1 MAIKSDSSERRRT
14 SADIVTPLRT
24 GIGRLSEEVVKE
36 IQARIPEY
44 ARTGDELYAKALRMA
59 VEQAIEGFLDSI
71 ENPAAPWDP
80 DPFRMIGRSEAAEG
94 RNLEPL
100 QSAMRLSARVGWR
113 RLTELARPLGLSPE
127 SLYDLGEAI
136 FVYLDRLAD
145 AAAEGFEEA
154 RAHTAG
160 EIERRRSR
168 LLDLLLSQP
177 PASAEAVADLA
188 KAAGWRLP
196 RTVACVAL
204 DDQPGPPPAA
214 ALPGGTHTP
223 PPQPGSAHTPPT
235 RPGSAHAP
243 PAPPGSAHAP
253 PAHSGHSPAQT
264 PSGAGSTPANA
275 GSRRDSGRADGRAD
289 GRRGRAEPRPYRAPA
304 LPPDVL
310 VGLERP
316 VPCLLVPDPNG
327 PGQAQMLHQA
337 LRGRRAAIGPPVPL
351 AAAATSL
358 RWAQESLE
366 LSRRGVL
373 PGGLL
378 RCEDHLATLVV
389 FKDEE
394 LVSTLTETRLAPLA
408 HLRPTQQ
415 DRLAE
420 TLLAWLRY
428 GRGAGEVAAKLHVHP
443 QTVRYR
449 LRQLEELYG
458 DQLADPDIRFE
469 LEIALR
475 ARQAV
480 IGAAGKR

>member
-1 MAIKSDSSERRRT
+1 MAIKSDITESRT
-14 SADIVTPLRT
+14 PADIVTTLRSR
-24 GIGRLSEEVVKE
+24 IGRVSDEVIKE

-44 ARTGDELYAKALRMA
+44 DRPDDELYIKVVRMA
-59 VEQAIEGFLDSI
+59 VEQAIEGFLDRI
-71 ENPAAPWDP
+71 EHPAVPWDP
-80 DPFRMIGRSEAAEG
+80 EPFRAIGRGEAAEG

-100 QSAMRLSARVGWR
+100 QTAMRLGARVGWR
-113 RLTELARPLGLSPE
+113 WLTELADPLGLSPQ

-136 FVYLDRLAD
+136 FVYLDQLAD

-154 RAHTAG
+154 RTHAAG
-160 EIERRRSR
+160 EMERRRNR
-168 LLDLLLSQP
+168 LLDLLLSHP
-177 PASAEAVADLA
+177 PASPEAIADLA

-204 DDQPGPPPAA
+204 DVR
-214 ALPGGTHTP
+214 PGGCRMP
-223 PPQPGSAHTPPT
+223 L
-235 RPGSAHAP
+235 
-243 PAPPGSAHAP
+243 
-253 PAHSGHSPAQT
+253 
-264 PSGAGSTPANA
+264 
-275 GSRRDSGRADGRAD
+275 
-289 GRRGRAEPRPYRAPA
+289 

-310 VGLERP
+310 AGLERP
-316 VPCLLVPDPNG
+316 VPCLLVPDPSG
-327 PGQAQMLHQA
+327 PGQAQMLEQA
-337 LRGRRAAIGPPVPL
+337 LRGRWGAIGPAVPM

-358 RWAQESLE
+358 RWAREALE

-373 PGGLL
+373 PRGLL
-378 RCEDHLATLVV
+378 RCEDHMATLVV

-394 LVSTLTETRLAPLA
+394 LVSALADVRLAPLA
-408 HLRPTQQ
+408 HLRPAQQ

-420 TLLAWLRY
+420 TLLAWLRH
-428 GRGAGEVAAKLHVHP
+428 GRGAGEVAARLHVHP

-480 IGAAGKR
+480 IESRSR

>member
-1 MAIKSDSSERRRT
+1 MAIKSDITESRT
-14 SADIVTPLRT
+14 PADIVTTLRSR
-24 GIGRLSEEVVKE
+24 IGRVSDEVIKE

-44 ARTGDELYAKALRMA
+44 DRPDDELYIKVVRMA
-59 VEQAIEGFLDSI
+59 VEQAIEGFLDRI
-71 ENPAAPWDP
+71 EHPAVPWDP
-80 DPFRMIGRSEAAEG
+80 EPFRAIGRGEAAEG

-100 QSAMRLSARVGWR
+100 QTAMRLGARVGWR
-113 RLTELARPLGLSPE
+113 WLTELADPLRLTPQ

-136 FVYLDRLAD
+136 FVYLDQLAD

-154 RAHTAG
+154 RTHAAG
-160 EIERRRSR
+160 EMERRRNR
-168 LLDLLLSQP
+168 LLDLLLSHP
-177 PASAEAVADLA
+177 PASPEAIADLA

-204 DDQPGPPPAA
+204 DVR
-214 ALPGGTHTP
+214 PGGCRMP
-223 PPQPGSAHTPPT
+223 L
-235 RPGSAHAP
+235 
-243 PAPPGSAHAP
+243 
-253 PAHSGHSPAQT
+253 
-264 PSGAGSTPANA
+264 
-275 GSRRDSGRADGRAD
+275 
-289 GRRGRAEPRPYRAPA
+289 

-310 VGLERP
+310 AGLERP
-316 VPCLLVPDPNG
+316 VPCLLVPDPSG
-327 PGQAQMLHQA
+327 PGQAQMLEQA
-337 LRGRRAAIGPPVPL
+337 LRGRWGTIGPAVPM

-358 RWAQESLE
+358 RWAREALE

-373 PGGLL
+373 PRGLL
-378 RCEDHLATLVV
+378 RCEDHMATLVV

-394 LVSTLTETRLAPLA
+394 LVSALADVRLAPLA
-408 HLRPTQQ
+408 HLRPAQQ

-420 TLLAWLRY
+420 TLLAWLRH
-428 GRGAGEVAAKLHVHP
+428 GRGAGEVAARLHVHP

-480 IGAAGKR
+480 IGSRSR

>member
-1 MAIKSDSSERRRT
+1 MAIKSDVRESRAPAGLVKT
-14 SADIVTPLRT
+14 LRS
-24 GIGRLSEEVVKE
+24 GIGRVSEEVIEE
-36 IQARIPEY
+36 IQNRIPEY
-44 ARTGDELYAKALRMA
+44 ARREDELYIKVLRTA
-59 VEQAIEGFLDSI
+59 VEQAIEGFLDRVES
-71 ENPAAPWDP
+71 PDASWDP
-80 DPFRMIGRSEAAEG
+80 EPFRMVGKGEAAEG

-100 QSAMRLSARVGWR
+100 QTALRLGARVGWR
-113 RLTELARPLGLSPE
+113 RLTEIADPLGLSPQC
-127 SLYDLGEAI
+127 LYDLGETI
-136 FVYLDRLAD
+136 FVYLDQLAD

-154 RAHTAG
+154 RARAAG
-160 EIERRRSR
+160 EIERRRAR

-177 PASAEAVADLA
+177 AASPDAIADLA

-204 DDQPGPPPAA
+204 DDVPGV
-214 ALPGGTHTP
+214 
-223 PPQPGSAHTPPT
+223 
-235 RPGSAHAP
+235 
-243 PAPPGSAHAP
+243 
-253 PAHSGHSPAQT
+253 PAQ
-264 PSGAGSTPANA
+264 GPAQ
-275 GSRRDSGRADGRAD
+275 GPQ
-289 GRRGRAEPRPYRAPA
+289 GRRGTAYRMPA

-310 VGLERP
+310 AGLERTT
-316 VPCLLVPDPNG
+316 PCLLVPDPSG
-327 PGQAQMLHQA
+327 PGQAQMLEHG
-337 LRGRRAAIGPPVPL
+337 LRGYWGAIGPAVPL

-358 RWAQESLE
+358 RWAREALE

-373 PGGLL
+373 PRGLP
-378 RCEDHLATLVV
+378 RCEEHMATLVV

-394 LVSTLTETRLAPLA
+394 LVNALAEARLAPLA

-428 GRGAGEVAAKLHVHP
+428 GRGAGEVAARLHVHP

-458 DQLADPDIRFE
+458 DQLADPDVRFE

-480 IGAAGKR
+480 NGTFKGAGGRA

>member
-1 MAIKSDSSERRRT
+1 MAIKSDISESRT
-14 SADIVTPLRT
+14 PADIVKTLRS
-24 GIGRLSEEVVKE
+24 GIGPVSEEVIEE

-44 ARTGDELYAKALRMA
+44 ARPSDEIYIKVVRMA
-59 VEQAIEGFLDSI
+59 VEQAIEGFLDRI
-71 ENPAAPWDP
+71 ERPDAPWDP
-80 DPFRMIGRSEAAEG
+80 EPFRMIGKGEAAEG

-100 QSAMRLSARVGWR
+100 QAAMRLGARVGWR
-113 RLTELARPLGLSPE
+113 RLTELAGPLGLSPQ

-136 FVYLDRLAD
+136 FVYLDQLAD
-145 AAAEGFEEA
+145 AAAEGFDEA
-154 RAHTAG
+154 RAHAAG
-160 EIERRRSR
+160 EMERRRAR

-177 PASAEAVADLA
+177 PASPDAIADLA
-188 KAAGWRLP
+188 KAAAWRLP

-204 DDQPGPPPAA
+204 DDQYGTCRVPP
-214 ALPGGTHTP
+214 
-223 PPQPGSAHTPPT
+223 
-235 RPGSAHAP
+235 
-243 PAPPGSAHAP
+243 
-253 PAHSGHSPAQT
+253 
-264 PSGAGSTPANA
+264 
-275 GSRRDSGRADGRAD
+275 
-289 GRRGRAEPRPYRAPA
+289 

-310 VGLERP
+310 TGPSRP
-316 VPCLLVPDPNG
+316 LPCLLVPDPAG
-327 PGQAQMLHQA
+327 PGRAQLLEHA
-337 LRGRRAAIGPPVPL
+337 LRGHRAAIGPAVPL
-351 AAAATSL
+351 ASAAMSL
-358 RWAQESLE
+358 RWAGEALG

-373 PGGLL
+373 PRGLL
-378 RCEDHLATLVV
+378 RCADHLATLVV

-394 LVSTLTETRLAPLA
+394 LVSALAEVRLAPLA

-420 TLLAWLRY
+420 TLLAWLRH

-480 IGAAGKR
+480 LAAR